1 MRRPNIILLALRK
14 RHNMSQKKLA
24 ALLNLNIDRIK
35 IIENDEK
42 PLKIKELNLYAK
54 VFQVTP
60 LFWEEVKLFWKLERL
75 IKRTEK

>member
-1 MRRPNIILLALRK
+1 
-14 RHNMSQKKLA
+14 MSQKKLA